1 MKWANGSEIAL
12 KAAEELAV
20 AYNKI
25 AGILSKGLAIEMTTR
40 LEIRQDFVQAVAA
53 LDKAFFREC
62 SSASPRLARQRCLR
76 LRILHV
82 PHYSITRRP
91 RLHRCA
97 GGQPRRDSWVAEKS
111 VHSQQR
117 G

>member
-1 MKWANGSEIAL
+1 MLERRQLTQEAMKWANGSEIAL

-53 LDKAFFREC
+53 LDKAFFRE
-62 SSASPRLARQRCLR
+62 
-76 LRILHV
+76 
-82 PHYSITRRP
+82 
-91 RLHRCA
+91 
-97 GGQPRRDSWVAEKS
+97 
-111 VHSQQR
+111 
-117 G
+117 